1 MQKGS
6 IHMEPITIKARL
18 NQAYHFSGAAGNGI
32 RFSDLSDGPAFIFR
46 EDTSAVHNRFVPA
59 GGCISYASPVR
70 LTRDALPYLL
80 FLYVESGSGTLTNAG
95 DAAQEPE
102 SCQLAPGDLML
113 LPDQTAYRFSTTHT
127 PFCYHCFYLST
138 EYFSEYLPFLC
149 ADDRIFHMSRTEVD
163 DIVWRILPY
172 LSRELLSDEPVSS
185 LHLTAMLSL
194 VLSSLAASRR
204 TASTPSL
211 PAHVARMKE
220 IFDTDYAHSHSLAA
234 LESSLGV
241 SRYRL
246 CQDFSDCIGVPPIQ
260 YLNRVRLKAARTLLR
275 TTTLTIREVS
285 AAVGIENTT
294 HFINLFKKDAGITP
308 LQFRQ
313 SSLH

>member
-95 DAAQEPE
+95 DAAQKPE

-149 ADDRIFHMSRTEVD
+149 ADGSIFHMRYNTQQHH
-163 DIVWRILPY
+163 PY
-172 LSRELLSDEPVSS
+172 L
-185 LHLTAMLSL
+185 
-194 VLSSLAASRR
+194 
-204 TASTPSL
+204 
-211 PAHVARMKE
+211 
-220 IFDTDYAHSHSLAA
+220 I
-234 LESSLGV
+234 
-241 SRYRL
+241 
-246 CQDFSDCIGVPPIQ
+246 
-260 YLNRVRLKAARTLLR
+260 
-275 TTTLTIREVS
+275 
-285 AAVGIENTT
+285 
-294 HFINLFKKDAGITP
+294 
-308 LQFRQ
+308 
-313 SSLH
+313 

>member
-6 IHMEPITIKARL
+6 IHMEPIMIKARL

-95 DAAQEPE
+95 DAAQKPE

-149 ADDRIFHMSRTEVD
+149 ADGSIFHMSRTEVD

-194 VLSSLAASRR
+194 VLSSLAASHQRLLF
-204 TASTPSL
+204 P
-211 PAHVARMKE
+211 RMWH
-220 IFDTDYAHSHSLAA
+220 A
-234 LESSLGV
+234 
-241 SRYRL
+241 
-246 CQDFSDCIGVPPIQ
+246 
-260 YLNRVRLKAARTLLR
+260 
-275 TTTLTIREVS
+275 
-285 AAVGIENTT
+285 
-294 HFINLFKKDAGITP
+294 
-308 LQFRQ
+308 
-313 SSLH
+313 

>member
-95 DAAQEPE
+95 DAAQKPE

-113 LPDQTAYRFSTTHT
+113 LPVFHDAY
-127 PFCYHCFYLST
+127 
-138 EYFSEYLPFLC
+138 PFLLPLFLSV
-149 ADDRIFHMSRTEVD
+149 DRVFFGISSVSVCGRQHFS
-163 DIVWRILPY
+163 Y
-172 LSRELLSDEPVSS
+172 EPD
-185 LHLTAMLSL
+185 
-194 VLSSLAASRR
+194 R
-204 TASTPSL
+204 
-211 PAHVARMKE
+211 
-220 IFDTDYAHSHSLAA
+220 
-234 LESSLGV
+234 G
-241 SRYRL
+241 
-246 CQDFSDCIGVPPIQ
+246 G
-260 YLNRVRLKAARTLLR
+260 
-275 TTTLTIREVS
+275 
-285 AAVGIENTT
+285 
-294 HFINLFKKDAGITP
+294 
-308 LQFRQ
+308 
-313 SSLH
+313 